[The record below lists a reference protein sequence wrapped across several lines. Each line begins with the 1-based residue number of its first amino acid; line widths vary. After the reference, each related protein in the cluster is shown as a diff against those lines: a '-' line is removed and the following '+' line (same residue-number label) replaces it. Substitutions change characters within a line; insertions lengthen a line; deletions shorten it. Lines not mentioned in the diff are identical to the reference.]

1 MELLPDD
8 VRPEGVDRLHVRA
21 VARERRDVRH
31 AAVEVS
37 GAHRVPHGLALPR
50 HRQMVLVVRPRQ
62 SHLRLATRH
71 ELALLGED
79 VRRARAAVRGAAPV
93 EEVLG
98 ELQVARLAGR
108 AVELAEGEL
117 DLLVS
122 GHGLELRRAGAER
135 PVDEVGRTDRDV
147 EKRPLPRDLMV
158 GDGRLVHVAD
168 VVELVAEVAVAPP
181 RGPHHAVVRLA
192 VLLPIGEAE
201 RAGRVEIAVRL
212 LGLCDQVDQVVQVL
226 LELRVRMRRE
236 RVGRTLDDLVDVGVI
251 ERDSAERAPVA
262 RRRVAEVRD
271 AGVLALAEVGPHRD
285 EAVRLEARQ
294 PEPRRHGDV
303 RHLGGAERIVARPAG
318 PPCHQRAQRHQAFAK
333 RTPRVSVFPPARC
346 PRVSPYAQIPF
357 TCFFPRHEFPLSFP
371 FVGCLGPLHFG
382 LP

>member
-1 MELLPDD
+1 
-8 VRPEGVDRLHVRA
+8 
-21 VARERRDVRH
+21 
-31 AAVEVS
+31 
-37 GAHRVPHGLALPR
+37 
-50 HRQMVLVVRPRQ
+50 MVLVVRPRQ
-62 SHLRLATRH
+62 SHLLPATRH
-71 ELALLGED
+71 EIALLGED

-192 VLLPIGEAE
+192 VLLPVGETE

-212 LGLCDQVDQVVQVL
+212 LGLCDQVDQVVKVL

-236 RVGRTLDDLVDVGVI
+236 RVGRALDDLVDVGVV
-251 ERDSAERAPVA
+251 ERDPAERAPVA

-294 PEPRRHGDV
+294 PESRRHGDV

-333 RTPRVSVFPPARC
+333 RTPCVSVFPPARC

-357 TCFFPRHEFPLSFP
+357 TCFFPRHGFPLSFP
-371 FVGCLGPLHFG
+371 
-382 LP
+382 